1 MLIIG
6 SSKQIL
12 FWGLRDLFFS
22 LKKNCKGIHFI
33 LFFLKVEK
41 LEQKLTQIK
50 KQFSHKILY

>member
-22 LKKNCKGIHFI
+22 LKKICKGNHFI

-41 LEQKLTQIK
+41 LEQKINTNQKTI
-50 KQFSHKILY
+50 